1 MSKTTLTLG
10 YAIGEVQEEQNYPG
24 RDYTL
29 DTNEKLAGDNAT
41 PMPAGDVAC
50 VGFKL
55 PRELRKP
62 TIADGVA
69 FRQCMADQGDDEDRL
84 SLSRR

>member
-1 MSKTTLTLG
+1 MSKTALTLG
-10 YAIGEVQEEQNYPG
+10 YVIGENQEGEDGKG

-29 DTNEKLAGDNAT
+29 KTNDTLGGDNAT
-41 PMPAGDVAC
+41 PMPSGDVAC

-55 PRELRKP
+55 PGEIRKA
-62 TIADGVA
+62 TVADGVA
-69 FRQCMADQGDDEDRL
+69 FRQAMADQGDDEDRL